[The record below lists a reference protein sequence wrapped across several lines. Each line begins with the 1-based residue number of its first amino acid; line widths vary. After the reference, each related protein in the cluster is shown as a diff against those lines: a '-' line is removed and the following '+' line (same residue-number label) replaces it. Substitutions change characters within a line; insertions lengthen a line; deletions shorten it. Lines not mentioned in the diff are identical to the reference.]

1 MLVQFY
7 AVSIA
12 GLVTRLKRELID
24 AFSHHGGVPTKTT
37 HPAAFAF
44 IIIVPVLGLANC
56 LRTSLANKRE
66 PP

>member
-1 MLVQFY
+1 MLVQFH

-12 GLVTRLKRELID
+12 GSLTSLKGEPID
-24 AFSHHGGVPTKTT
+24 AFSHHGSVPPETT

-56 LRTSLANKRE
+56 LRTPLANKRE
-66 PP
+66 TP